1 MENSMNRPPTFTD
14 KDHADM
20 DAFLGAVLDD
30 YKAGEIT
37 KQQAV
42 SGLAHVIAATD
53 IGNYGEAINWFRQGR
68 KFVRGTLPE

>member
-1 MENSMNRPPTFTD
+1 MTNKAPTFSE

-20 DAFLGAVLDD
+20 DAFLGGVLDD

-37 KQQAV
+37 KEQVV
-42 SGLAHVIAATD
+42 SGFAHVIAAVD

>member
-1 MENSMNRPPTFTD
+1 MSRQATLSS

-37 KQQAV
+37 KGQAV
-42 SGLAHVIAATD
+42 SGLAHVIAAID

-68 KFVRGTLPE
+68 KFVRGEI

>member
-1 MENSMNRPPTFTD
+1 MTRQSTLTN

-37 KQQAV
+37 KEQAV
-42 SGLAHVIAATD
+42 GGLAHVLAAID

-68 KFVRGTLPE
+68 KFVRGEV